1 MSNEILTTGNIRFW
15 TIFGWI
21 LLLTAF
27 GLGIFVAWHWSLL
40 VMLFWVGFT
49 NNTGNI
55 ASTAVLV
62 KWLKR

>member
-27 GLGIFVAWHWSLL
+27 GLGIFGAWHWSFL